1 MAVAFTRV
9 GDTLGVFEPLSKILS
24 KLNKRGFEM
33 SFSSHP
39 SGEVAWGRQESFIAC
54 LVDKS
59 DRQKMIAVQ
68 WNIDPI
74 AHVKDTK
81 MLCKR
86 LVGGMRKFNYDDDND
101 DDDDDVR
108 DTDDFLDVRAFVL
121 CDRSTK
127 LARKAAFEISAELDF
142 FNSITF
148 CNANQMFA
156 KIA

>member
-9 GDTLGVFEPLSKILS
+9 VDTFGVFEPLSKILS
-24 KLNKRGFEM
+24 KLNKYGFEM

-68 WNIDPI
+68 WNIDPV
-74 AHVKDTK
+74 AHANDTK

-86 LVGGMRKFNYDDDND
+86 LVGGMRKFNYDDD
-101 DDDDDVR
+101 DDDVR
-108 DTDDFLDVRAFVL
+108 DTDDFVDVRAFVL

-127 LARKAAFEISAELDF
+127 LARKAAVEISAELDF